1 LNFPET
7 VMPKKGDKNAHPQ
20 PFGDPSDPQGF
31 GVLCP
36 TFLEWMRIK
45 NYSENTIAG
54 RQHYLGAFVSWCQD
68 RGITQPA
75 EVTKALLERYQ
86 RWLYHYRKD
95 NGKALTFSSQSAHL
109 VPVRAFFKWCARK
122 NHTLYNPAGELDMP
136 KLEKRLPKHVLT
148 ASEADR
154 VLNQAN
160 VADALGVRD
169 RAILETFYSSGIRR
183 LELSNLKLY
192 DLDVERGTMMVRMG
206 KGKKD
211 RMIPIGERALAWIDR
226 YITEVRPTLV
236 RQPDDGVLFLSNQGE
251 MFSPNRLTQLVREY
265 VAAADI
271 GKSGSCHL
279 FRHTM
284 ATLMLEGG
292 ADIRFIQQM
301 LGHVKLD
308 TTQIYAQV
316 SIRKLKEIHTLTH
329 PAKLDK
335 PGKEKPEE
343 AQELQAATPASPDA
357 APPPES
363 PSPESPLPESPP
375 PAVPVDLQTAYEDAD
390 ARQRLM
396 DALDAEA
403 EEEDQEDPLE

>member
-1 LNFPET
+1 
-7 VMPKKGDKNAHPQ
+7 
-20 PFGDPSDPQGF
+20 
-31 GVLCP
+31 
-36 TFLEWMRIK
+36 
-45 NYSENTIAG
+45 
-54 RQHYLGAFVSWCQD
+54 
-68 RGITQPA
+68 
-75 EVTKALLERYQ
+75 VTKALLERYQ

-95 NGKALTFSSQSAHL
+95 NGKALTFSSQFAHL
-109 VPVRAFFKWCARK
+109 VPVRAFFKWCAKK

-136 KLEKRLPKHVLT
+136 KLENRLPRHVLT
-148 ASEADR
+148 AGEADR

-160 VADALGVRD
+160 VADPLGVRD

-183 LELSNLKLY
+183 LELANLKLY

-236 RQPDDGVLFLSNQGE
+236 RQPDEGVLFLSNQGE
-251 MFSPNRLTQLVREY
+251 TFSPNRLTQLVREY

-329 PAKLDK
+329 PARLDK
-335 PGKEKPEE
+335 PGQEKPEE
-343 AQELQAATPASPDA
+343 PQEPQATTPASPDA
-357 APPPES
+357 APPAA
-363 PSPESPLPESPP
+363 PLASS
-375 PAVPVDLQTAYEDAD
+375 AQAAREDAE
-390 ARQRLM
+390 ARRRLL

-403 EEEDQEDPLE
+403 EEVEREE